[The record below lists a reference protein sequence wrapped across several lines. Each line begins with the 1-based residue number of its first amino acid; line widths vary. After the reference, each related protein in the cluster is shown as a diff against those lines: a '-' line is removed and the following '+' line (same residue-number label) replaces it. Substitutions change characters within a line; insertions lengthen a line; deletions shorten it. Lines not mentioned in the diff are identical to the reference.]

1 MNKSLLL
8 KFGSLI
14 FGITF
19 SFIGFVNI
27 FWGNDPYYGLI
38 ILILSL
44 MYYLPIIDLVKN
56 LIKTNYLAT
65 AKFLIGFFIL
75 WSSSGV
81 GELFD
86 KIDSM
91 LRNFPYTNI
100 TGI

>member
-44 MYYLPIIDLVKN
+44 MYYLPIID
-56 LIKTNYLAT
+56 
-65 AKFLIGFFIL
+65 